1 MDPDKPKRESRHR
14 TPEALAELYDQ
25 IQFQYWRNGKS
36 ISWMKKNLR
45 TGQTT
50 IDKALSLPSQWRKP
64 LT

>member
-1 MDPDKPKRESRHR
+1 MDPDKPKRESRRR

-36 ISWMKKNLR
+36 IGWIIKKLH
-45 TGQTT
+45 TGQAT
-50 IDKALSLPSQWRKP
+50 IDKALSTPNQWRKP